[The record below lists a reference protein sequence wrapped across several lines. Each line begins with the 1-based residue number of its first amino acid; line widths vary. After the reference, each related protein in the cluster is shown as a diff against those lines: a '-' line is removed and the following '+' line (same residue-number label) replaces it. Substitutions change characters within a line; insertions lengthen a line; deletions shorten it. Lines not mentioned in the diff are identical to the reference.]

1 MTKTIQQI
9 GIAAL
14 LAAMATLAQAQS
26 QSTGT
31 GESRG
36 TGQGSSYGTECP
48 PDASGSRQPGAAQK
62 SRKQKGDKGAAAGA
76 GTSPVECP
84 PAMGRDNRGTGTRG
98 GTSGG
103 SGGSDTNR

>member
-9 GIAAL
+9 GIAAI

-48 PDASGSRQPGAAQK
+48 PDASGSGQPGAAQK

-84 PAMGRDNRGTGTRG
+84 PAMGRDNRGTGG
-98 GTSGG
+98 GTGG
-103 SGGSDTNR
+103 GRGGSDTNR